1 MLSNNK
7 FKLEIG
13 DWVKGKS
20 QNGELIIGYI
30 ETIDLLQGITGVT
43 VITSDNK
50 ETIGKTIKM
59 LNKWVERLPVSAI
72 DHEEQL
78 LHLIDLALT
87 TGDEDWFIELSV
99 KLSTVRQLEL
109 KS

>member
-1 MLSNNK
+1 MLTNNR
-7 FKLEIG
+7 FEIG

-30 ETIDLLQGITGVT
+30 ETIDLLKGIIGVT

-59 LNKWVERLPVSAI
+59 LYKWVERLPISAI

-99 KLSTVRQLEL
+99 KLSAVRQLEL